1 MVAMSPIQ
9 KVLEPRYQIS
19 RNMIKRYL
27 KSVILQELLLQ
38 EDTIKMRESIRIE
51 GGDKV
56 DHKPRH
62 DRRGLFQDAEL
73 HFKKELRVWC

>member
-38 EDTIKMRESIRIE
+38 EDTIKMRESIRIK
-51 GGDKV
+51 GGQ
-56 DHKPRH
+56 
-62 DRRGLFQDAEL
+62 GGS
-73 HFKKELRVWC
+73 